1 MSSSKKSAP
10 TTVAAAPPEINIDT
24 DPTPDPS
31 TKPTPPP
38 ATPKIPKYITT
49 PRPDTKALT
58 LDQERA
64 LFTSAEFKTDKLVE
78 LCRVNA
84 AFTDDEQTRAVQV
97 GVGLGGADVTG
108 KWTPRTVAA
117 LVVWQRDRRFLP
129 NGKIFPEQLEHFL
142 NPKYLG
148 VPPAA
153 MPLPM
158 ITDCAA
164 GLYDHM
170 TEPGPNCGRWPVI
183 DSQLETITGT
193 DTWLAGMIRLVS
205 GRKTSRMGGYHYS
218 RGLDSLVTLDTIS
231 LGIAHWWAGTLA
243 EQLLEPLARRLPREV
258 VDAAWGPEGFDIL
271 TTPKRLNRIVGDE
284 RGLRRYNPVR
294 LDWLAAGWRAVARR
308 PDAAGIQIGVWVKE
322 YVGEALQVTRE
333 FDMDLSGRDGG
344 LILAGIARMCNSGP
358 ARCRA
363 ILRKYYHVDPK
374 AKGAGLA
381 ALKDIFSIDR
391 TKGGYSKKG
400 NGPRRWAILEATCRK
415 VPSAALLGGRWDE
428 AVQTELNLNATPTP
442 ARGYAPGGQD

>member
-1 MSSSKKSAP
+1 MSSSKKSTPP
-10 TTVAAAPPEINIDT
+10 TPAAVVATTEVAAEDI
-24 DPTPDPS
+24 
-31 TKPTPPP
+31 KPTPPP

-49 PRPDTKALT
+49 PNPDTKALT
-58 LDQERA
+58 VEQEHT
-64 LFTSAEFKTDKLVE
+64 LFASAKLKSDKLTE
-78 LCRVNA
+78 LCRINA

-117 LVVWQRDRRFLP
+117 LVVWQRSVRFLP

-183 DSQLETITGT
+183 DSQLETITST
-193 DTWLAGMIRLVS
+193 DTWLSGMIRLVS

-218 RGLDSLVTLDTIS
+218 RGLDSLITLDTIS
-231 LGIAHWWAGTLA
+231 IGIAHWWAGTIAKQIAKPLA
-243 EQLLEPLARRLPREV
+243 ERLPREV
-258 VDAAWGPEGFDIL
+258 VDAAWGPEGFAIL
-271 TTPKRLNRIVGDE
+271 TDPERLDKILGDE

-294 LDWLAAGWRAVARR
+294 LDWFAAGWRAVARR
-308 PDAAGIQIGVWVKE
+308 PDAAAIQIGVWVKH
-322 YVGEALQVTRE
+322 YVGEALAVARE
-333 FDMDLSGRDGG
+333 FNMDLGGRDGG
-344 LILAGIARMCNSGP
+344 LILAAVARMCNTGP
-358 ARCRA
+358 ASCRE

-391 TKGGYSKKG
+391 EKGGYSKKG

-415 VPSAALLGGRWDE
+415 VPSAALLAGRWDD
-428 AVQTELNLNATPTP
+428 AVQAELNLAATPTP